1 MGALSLQEIIK
12 TIMLGTSDAWSMSPS
27 NPANQT
33 IILEIVGFLDD
44 DDGIMTDDG
53 NPTHWEEGPLLRKLI
68 GDYATDDGTQG
79 KDHPDFLV
87 GLSAALPSAG
97 WLTGWL
103 AGHSILGQQAWANAH
118 C

>member
-1 MGALSLQEIIK
+1 MGALSLQKIIK

-53 NPTHWEEGPLLRKLI
+53 NPTH
-68 GDYATDDGTQG
+68 
-79 KDHPDFLV
+79 
-87 GLSAALPSAG
+87 
-97 WLTGWL
+97 
-103 AGHSILGQQAWANAH
+103 
-118 C
+118 